1 MLAISRRGFL
11 FTALGAAAAC
21 SPLSRVT
28 GHSLAPNSRLII
40 YRHADRVDENLTPQG
55 IARAAAFADALETM
69 EIDAIY
75 SPGIQRNLDTAEPLA
90 RAKGLEITRVSV
102 DQIARRIA
110 RLSAGQS
117 VVWVGNSGNLRDIWE
132 TLDLEGPPP
141 VEYGDLFIV
150 TPDAS
155 GAVQI
160 DRRRVE
166 IP

>member
-1 MLAISRRGFL
+1 
-11 FTALGAAAAC
+11 
-21 SPLSRVT
+21 
-28 GHSLAPNSRLII
+28 
-40 YRHADRVDENLTPQG
+40 
-55 IARAAAFADALETM
+55 
-69 EIDAIY
+69 
-75 SPGIQRNLDTAEPLA
+75 
-90 RAKGLEITRVSV
+90 V

-110 RLSAGQS
+110 RLSAGRS

-150 TPDAS
+150 TTDAS